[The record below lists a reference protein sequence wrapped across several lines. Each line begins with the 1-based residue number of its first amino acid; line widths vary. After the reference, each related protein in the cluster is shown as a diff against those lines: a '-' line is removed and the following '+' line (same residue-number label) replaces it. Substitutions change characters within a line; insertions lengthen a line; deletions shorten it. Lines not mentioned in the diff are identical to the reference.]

1 MSKQK
6 ELLETLLGGGTV
18 AYHVALAKS
27 FGSVQVGLWLSQAIF
42 WQCKSKF
49 ANRIEYEGDTY
60 FECTMSE
67 FYDQTGLSPE
77 QQAGA
82 KEKLKQ
88 FDVLKEKRFGLPAKV
103 YYNIDLDALA
113 TVLYRYNETGKAVT
127 VKHRDKQR
135 YSTRAG
141 DGKFRPSVT
150 VKHRDIIIES
160 LETLESIGERA
171 LPPADGETS
180 TLEADPLL
188 ANNNT
193 PAAPAQKPAPADTPL
208 TYDQRPYPKDAADLR
223 EKLRNYFTANPTQ
236 WADGVLEMG
245 KASKWPA
252 QKIIDTVVN
261 FCLHKQKTSDFQ
273 KTYHEYTAD
282 LTQWFL
288 RQEGFD
294 ARDSAKPNASKQSD
308 QNTTFIPTNIPVF
321 R

>member
-18 AYHVALAKS
+18 AYHVALAKA

-49 ANRIEYEGDTY
+49 ANRIEHDGNTF

-77 QQAGA
+77 QQSGA

-88 FDVLKEKRFGLPAKV
+88 FEVLKEKRFGLPAKV
-103 YYNIDLDALA
+103 YYNIDLDSLA

-135 YSTRAG
+135 YNTRAG
-141 DGKFRPSVT
+141 DGKFRSSVT

-160 LETLESIGERA
+160 LETLESVIERA
-171 LPPADGETS
+171 PAPVFENS
-180 TLEADPLL
+180 ALEEDPLL
-188 ANNNT
+188 ANDNS

-236 WADGVLEMG
+236 WTDAVLEMG

-252 QKIIDTVVN
+252 QKISDTVID
-261 FCLHKQKTSDFQ
+261 FCLNKQQNSDFQ

-282 LTQWFL
+282 LTRWFL
-288 RQEGFD
+288 RQQGFD
-294 ARDSAKPNASKQSD
+294 ARDAAKPNAAKPQTD
-308 QNTTFIPTNIPVF
+308 VTYERLTA
-321 R
+321 